1 MKRVEVTVMPNRLD
15 SVLNAL
21 TKAGFFN
28 LTYFEGKGRSHQKG
42 EKKMWRG
49 QEYREIYGRIIQM
62 ILMINNK
69 DIYRVI
75 DIIKNASGDEDGDN
89 LICVTEVEDLVNS
102 ETDKKRVEPLP
113 WRIGEVI

>member
-1 MKRVEVTVMPNRLD
+1 MKKVEATVSPNSLN

-49 QEYREIYGRIIQM
+49 QEYREIYERIIQM
-62 ILMINNK
+62 KVIVENN
-69 DIYRVI
+69 DISRVI
-75 DIIKNASGDEDGDN
+75 NIIKNASKDDEN
-89 LICVTEVEDLVNS
+89 MIYITEVEEITMNKIMEERAEVLVRR
-102 ETDKKRVEPLP
+102 T
-113 WRIGEVI
+113 GEVV

>member
-1 MKRVEVTVMPNRLD
+1 MKKVEATVSPNSLN

-49 QEYREIYGRIIQM
+49 QEYREIYERIIQM
-62 ILMINNK
+62 KVIVENN
-69 DIYRVI
+69 DISRVI
-75 DIIKNASGDEDGDN
+75 NIIKNASKDDEN
-89 LICVTEVEDLVNS
+89 TIYITEVDEITMNKIM
-102 ETDKKRVEPLP
+102 EERVEVLV
-113 WRIGEVI
+113 RRTEEVV